1 MWKKIGKYTGFT
13 LLVLLGLSITGYI
26 SIVCYYQNNFILNT
40 WINGVY
46 CSGKTVEE
54 INTELLFHTEAPVIT
69 ILGENGESEKIS
81 LVQADYRA
89 DYKTILN
96 SYIAQQNSLLWPKYV
111 FSQNNVEVLPEG
123 TWNEEKLTMLILAS
137 EIVQEQIRSKDT
149 IDVKITLDENGYSF
163 YDGMQHVFD
172 EKAFVQLILQN
183 AHNGIYS
190 VKISDESCYYNATDN
205 EQQAMVRA
213 LWNKLNEFLNV
224 SLTYDMGT
232 EKIVFDKAL
241 TSTLVLTDDNG
252 EFILD
257 ANGNFLWDME
267 KADSFVDDLCQ
278 KYNTCD
284 TILEFTATS
293 GTIVEVPYDTYGTKL
308 DAKAEKE
315 YLRKALLNRV
325 EEIHVPTYLQEGYT
339 RGLND
344 IGDTY
349 IEVDMTAQKLY
360 GYKAGECIVETDIVT
375 GNMKRKWD
383 TPVGVNFVYNKQK
396 NRVLRGQ
403 NYATPVDFW
412 MPVNGAIGIHDA
424 DWRDEFGGDIY
435 LKNGSHGCINVPVDI
450 MPTIYD
456 EFEIGTPVIMFY

>member
-1 MWKKIGKYTGFT
+1 MLNKFWKHAGFG
-13 LLVLLGLSITGYI
+13 LLAFLILLIACYFSL
-26 SIVCYYQNNFILNT
+26 VCYYQNNFIMNT

-46 CSGKTVEE
+46 CTGKTAEE
-54 INTELLFHTEAPVIT
+54 INMELLFQTEAPVIT
-69 ILGENGESEKIS
+69 ILGKDGEKEQIS
-81 LVQADYRA
+81 LTKADYQADF
-89 DYKTILN
+89 KLSLN
-96 SYIAQQNSLLWPKYV
+96 SYIAQQNTLLWPKYI
-111 FSQNNVEVLPEG
+111 FFENKVEVLPECS
-123 TWNEEKLTMLILAS
+123 WNEEKLSTLILS
-137 EIVQEQIRSKDT
+137 SKVVQDEIRPKDS
-149 IDVKITLDENGYSF
+149 IDVQINFDENGYSF
-163 YDGMQHVFD
+163 YDGLQHVFD
-172 EKAFVQLILQN
+172 EQAFLQLIIQN
-183 AHNGIYS
+183 ISNGIYTTDVTS
-190 VKISDESCYYNATDN
+190 ESCYYNATDN
-205 EQQAMVRA
+205 EQQAKERA
-213 LWNKLNEFLNV
+213 LWKKLDDFLTLH
-224 SLTYDMGT
+224 LTYDMGS
-232 EKIVFDKAL
+232 EKIVFDKSL

-267 KADSFVDDLCQ
+267 KADSFIEDLAL

-293 GTIVEVPYDTYGTKL
+293 GAIVEVPYVTYGTEL
-308 DAKAEKE
+308 NTKAEKE
-315 YLRKALLNRV
+315 YLRKALLNRI
-325 EEIHVPTYLQEGYT
+325 EEIHIPTYLQEGYT

-403 NYATPVDFW
+403 NYATPVDYW

-435 LKNGSHGCINVPVDI
+435 LKNGSHGCINIPVDV
-450 MPTIYD
+450 MPTIYE